1 MNVSKV
7 KNKDKR
13 MTSIY
18 IAFMLLLLSF
28 NILKITP
35 NTVILF
41 FSLMNLN
48 ILLLYEL
55 VLILKK
61 KVGKTRGVR
70 SGFLG

>member
-1 MNVSKV
+1 MNVSKA

-28 NILKITP
+28 NILRITP

>member
-18 IAFMLLLLSF
+18 IASMLLLLSF

>member
-13 MTSIY
+13 TASIY
-18 IAFMLLLLSF
+18 IVFMLLLLSF
-28 NILKITP
+28 NILKTTP

-48 ILLLYEL
+48 ILLLHEL
-55 VLILKK
+55 VMILKIK
-61 KVGKTRGVR
+61 LGKTRDVR